1 MDGVAKAI
9 EDLNVIDAILGGFHG
24 SILFTM
30 ENSAI
35 PRRLETSPNLDGLA
49 RKVDV
54 STGRGANRPRRRRSV
69 VRRTVMMTRAVTIAA
84 HGAGNVRA
92 GRIADDAAG
101 DEADRP
107 RDQRPRPGAENAVD
121 HPAVGAG
128 RGDHQ
133 R

>member
-69 VRRTVMMTRAVTIAA
+69 VRRTVI
-84 HGAGNVRA
+84 
-92 GRIADDAAG
+92 DDARDDNRCAWRRKCPG
-101 DEADRP
+101 RP
-107 RDQRPRPGAENAVD
+107 NSR
-121 HPAVGAG
+121 
-128 RGDHQ
+128 
-133 R
+133 